1 MFFFFSKFFSRIEKN
16 YLKNNDFV
24 FKEIS
29 STYDQKNI
37 LWFWWILV
45 IYLLIF
51 GKLVI
56 NLSDELGTFYNFQPE
71 N

>member
-1 MFFFFSKFFSRIEKN
+1 MGGCPEKK
-16 YLKNNDFV
+16 LFEKIDFV

-29 STYDQKNI
+29 SSYDQKQFF
-37 LWFWWILV
+37 WFWWILV
-45 IYLLIF
+45 IYLLIY